1 MRRYARI
8 LFLLT
13 VFLILVACAAPR
25 KDRINPQ
32 YQEQLS
38 STKSI
43 TVVPLSTDVYQVTAG
58 GVVEKMD
65 EWSAQARRNVMTAVE
80 GELTTKPMILI
91 KPFEESLLT
100 QDQRFNLEQTK
111 ALFDAVNSS
120 IIFHT
125 YGPPVHRFQDKYE
138 NLGYSLGAEVQ
149 QLVQDTDTL
158 LVVSCSDQIS
168 TAGRKALF
176 VAAALL
182 GAVPNYGATIICI
195 ALVDARSGEI
205 LWYNFHGS
213 RGDQDLR
220 DPIKTT
226 TVVKKL
232 FNDFPI
238 K

>member
-1 MRRYARI
+1 MP
-8 LFLLT
+8 L
-13 VFLILVACAAPR
+13 FLILVACAVPR
-25 KDRINPQ
+25 NDRINPQ
-32 YQEQLS
+32 YQETLS
-38 STKSI
+38 STKSV
-43 TVVPLSTDVYQVTAG
+43 TVVPLSADVYQITAG

-65 EWSAQARRNVMTAVE
+65 EWSALARRNVMTAVS
-80 GELTTKPMILI
+80 GELSAKPMILI

-100 QDQRFNLEQTK
+100 QDQKSNLEQTK
-111 ALFDAVNSS
+111 ALFEAVNYS
-120 IIFHT
+120 IIVHT
-125 YGPPVHRFQDKYE
+125 YGPPVHRFQDKFQ

-149 QLVQDTDTL
+149 ELVQDTDTL

-176 VAAALL
+176 VAATLL
-182 GAVPNYGATIICI
+182 GAVPNYGVTTICM
-195 ALVDARSGEI
+195 ALVDAHTGEI

-226 TVVKKL
+226 AVVKKL
-232 FNDFPI
+232 FHDFPI